1 MRNKQKV
8 DIMASM
14 LCIFLG
20 GLLLL
25 FPLMKYTDIN
35 TSFMTIMFVYS
46 IINSGKYLI
55 TKDLSDFKTIL
66 SSLASLFIGSL
77 AFMIKVGDSSLNLAI
92 LFFVWIIFQ
101 SLIKLKKADYYNDRN
116 NRLWILEISFL
127 VIFILM
133 GILTAINL
141 NYNSDIQILMLG
153 FFFFTNGVLEFIEP
167 IILILTKECNK

>member
-77 AFMIKVGDSSLNLAI
+77 AFMIIKFSY
-92 LFFVWIIFQ
+92 FVFCLDYLSIINQ
-101 SLIKLKKADYYNDRN
+101 IKKS
-116 NRLWILEISFL
+116 RLL
-127 VIFILM
+127 
-133 GILTAINL
+133 
-141 NYNSDIQILMLG
+141 
-153 FFFFTNGVLEFIEP
+153 
-167 IILILTKECNK
+167 